1 VPLGTRDSSLRE
13 AGLKKERRGRK
24 ALQVRANNS
33 EIAERIGA
41 LMHVLLEILSA
52 LVDGWAVT
60 GSWKW
65 ALVLVAVGA
74 MILVTVMAIQ

>member
-1 VPLGTRDSSLRE
+1 MD
-13 AGLKKERRGRK
+13 
-24 ALQVRANNS
+24 
-33 EIAERIGA
+33 
-41 LMHVLLEILSA
+41 VLLDILSA

-74 MILVTVMAIQ
+74 MILVAVMAIR